1 MSKVLYIIIGVIVA
15 ASLMAPLITPY
26 NPEEINLDAIK
37 MPPSLKHPFGTDNKG
52 RDILSRVLYG
62 GRISLSVALISAIIS
77 ITIGLSIGLIAG
89 YAGGRVDTALMALT
103 DFVLSFPALLLA
115 IGISIILPPGIY
127 TSMIAISAAGWASFA
142 RLTRGYVISIREM
155 PYIEAARAIG
165 CSYWRIIFSHILP
178 QCIPLSLVMAG
189 LKLGGFILTE
199 ASLSFLG
206 LGVQPPTPSWGSMVS
221 SNRVYILS
229 APWTVLFPGLAIAV
243 TALCLNLIGDMLRER
258 QGYEK
263 IRT

>member
-1 MSKVLYIIIGVIVA
+1 MSKVLYIIIGIIVVS
-15 ASLMAPLITPY
+15 SLMAPLITPY
-26 NPEEINLDAIK
+26 NPEEIDLDAIK
-37 MPPSLKHPFGTDNKG
+37 MPPSLEHPFGTDNKG
-52 RDILSRVLYG
+52 RDILSRVLHG
-62 GRISLSVALISAIIS
+62 GRVSLSVALIAALIS
-77 ITIGLSIGLIAG
+77 ITIGLSVGLVAG
-89 YAGGRVDTALMALT
+89 YAGGKIDTALMAFT

-142 RLTRGYVISIREM
+142 RLIRGYVISIKEM

-165 CSYWRIIFSHILP
+165 CNYWRVIFSHILP

-206 LGVQPPTPSWGSMVS
+206 LGVQPPAPSWGSMVS

-229 APWTVLFPGLAIAV
+229 APWTVLFPGLAIAI
-243 TALCLNLIGDMLRER
+243 TALCLNLMGDILRER
-258 QGYEK
+258 HGFEK
-263 IRT
+263 IKT